1 MATRMAQKK
10 YNTVFL
16 RDTSKLL
23 EFRIT
28 LDNKFRAI
36 QDLLEE
42 EEGTLESKWKG
53 IKEAVTSTCQKVLG
67 PKKHQHKEWISV
79 DTLAK
84 IQERKNKKM
93 AINNTRTRA
102 EKAKAQAEYT
112 EANRRAKKSIRGR

>member
-1 MATRMAQKK
+1 MP
-10 YNTVFL
+10 
-16 RDTSKLL
+16 
-23 EFRIT
+23 
-28 LDNKFRAI
+28 
-36 QDLLEE
+36 
-42 EEGTLESKWKG
+42 ESAW
-53 IKEAVTSTCQKVLG
+53 

-112 EANRRAKKSIRGR
+112 EANRRAKKSIRADKQKYMDDLATTADKQ